1 MKLTLIQI
9 TKLREFFNKLLQN
22 NSLSPSFIV
31 KNLSV
36 LNKISEE
43 LTEKINLLNSVYKK
57 DDVNY
62 IYITDSS
69 YQIIKPFFDENGK
82 SIIHSD
88 ENVLS
93 QIKNDTDIF
102 IPYFV
107 NPELFEEY
115 NIEYNNI
122 NNEVVEDLKIYKIT
136 EEEVID
142 AEKNNKITSDDLL
155 ILHQVGYYTFD

>member
-82 SIIHSD
+82 SIIYSD
-88 ENVLS
+88 ENIIN

-136 EEEVID
+136 EEEVVN
-142 AEKNNKITSDDLL
+142 AEKNNKITSEDLL